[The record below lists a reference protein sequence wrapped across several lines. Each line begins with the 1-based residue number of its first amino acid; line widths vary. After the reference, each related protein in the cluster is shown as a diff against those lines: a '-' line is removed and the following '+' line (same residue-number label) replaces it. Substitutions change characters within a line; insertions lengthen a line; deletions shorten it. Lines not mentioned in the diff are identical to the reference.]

1 MADSGERGPGRPSI
15 YTAALATVICERIA
29 NGDSLRAICR
39 DPEMPAVSTVH
50 LWVVED
56 REGFSDQYAR
66 ARRAQ
71 ALHWA
76 DEILDIADNGTNDWT
91 VNGRG
96 QEVVD
101 RDVVMRSRLRVD
113 TRKWLLSKVL
123 PKVYG
128 ERLALTSPE
137 GGPVQLTVT
146 RRIVPPDATGR

>member
-1 MADSGERGPGRPSI
+1 MADSDERGPGRPSI
-15 YTAALATVICERIA
+15 YTAALATEICERIA
-29 NGDSLRAICR
+29 NGDSLRAVCR

-96 QEVVD
+96 LEVVD
-101 RDVVMRSRLRVD
+101 KDVVMRSRLRVD

-128 ERLALTSPE
+128 DRVVQEHTGPE
-137 GGPVQLTVT
+137 GGPIQVT
-146 RRIVPPDATGR
+146 RRIVSVDAP